1 MRRPFA
7 TASTLLVLALW
18 ACEGSPTHEP
28 PVEPE
33 VQQTAS
39 VDSLEWLAADGQ
51 PMPRGPVQGFVEGLA
66 PVRVR
71 ALGPGLRPL
80 AGVEVKFSVKRQFDT
95 TAVATASATT
105 DSAGVAAASVPLAVG
120 INWVDAKARERTSVQ
135 MLIARARY
143 EVKFTADTLTLLG
156 PGCGTELFAPV
167 SAPGGVSTSGHSVRF
182 TATVPGVVELTP
194 VTGTSGS
201 TRGMRTNLRGLRAG
215 ETLVIGT
222 EYYGAADTISVRV
235 LPPVAKTVEFGSV
248 SRVHATGGT
257 AQLAAQVMDQCA
269 QPFAGTP
276 VAFRSLNPRVATVD
290 ASGRVAMLAPG
301 VAPIEASW
309 SSLSSVLLLDVKTF
323 RVEPADTT
331 VMVGDTVR
339 YRALLADSTGVF
351 ARPRVSW
358 FESSDTTVATITTS
372 PAPDYV
378 GKAIAVGEGSI
389 RIIARA
395 DGLSAPVTLRVKRRE

>member
-39 VDSLEWLAADGQ
+39 VDSLEWLAAAGQ
-51 PMPRGPVQGFVEGLA
+51 PLPRGPVQGFVEGLA

-95 TAVATASATT
+95 TTVATASATT

-120 INWVDAKARERTSVQ
+120 INWVDAKARERTSGQ
-135 MLIARARY
+135 MLVARARY
-143 EVKFTADTLTLLG
+143 EVKFTLDTLTLLG

-167 SAPGGVSTSGHSVRF
+167 SASSGVSTGGHSVRF

-194 VTGTSGS
+194 VTGYSGS
-201 TRGMRTNLRGLRAG
+201 TRGMRTGIRGLQAG

-222 EYYGAADTISVRV
+222 EYYGAADTMSVRV
-235 LPPVAKTVEFGSV
+235 LPPVAKAVEFEGVTSL
-248 SRVHATGGT
+248 HATGGT
-257 AQLAAQVMDQCA
+257 AQLAAQVKNQCG
-269 QPFAGTP
+269 QPFAGAN
-276 VAFRSLNPRVATVD
+276 VAYRSLNPRVATVD

-301 VAPIEASW
+301 VAAIEASW
-309 SSLSSVLLLDVKTF
+309 NSLSAIQKLEVKTL

-339 YRALLADSTGVF
+339 YRAFLADSTGVF
-351 ARPRVSW
+351 APSRVSW
-358 FESSDTTVATITTS
+358 FESSDSTVATITTR
-372 PAPDYV
+372 APDYV
-378 GKAIAVGEGSI
+378 GTAVAVGEGTI
-389 RIIARA
+389 RVLARA
-395 DGLSAPVTLRVKRRE
+395 EGLPASLTLRVKRRE